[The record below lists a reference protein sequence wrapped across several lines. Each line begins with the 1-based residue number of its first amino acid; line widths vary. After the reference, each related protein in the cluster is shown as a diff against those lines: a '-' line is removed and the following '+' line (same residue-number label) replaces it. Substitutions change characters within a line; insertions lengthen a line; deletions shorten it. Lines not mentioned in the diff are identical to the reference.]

1 MQFDWTALI
10 LGLMIFYVAYQQWQT
25 NERKRKQDLFGKDI
39 QEHIINLFEQK
50 INTYDEFTKP
60 FEKYLCLKSV
70 SKNLINKIA
79 QSILF
84 FLLKIVGKGII
95 VQIHFAYINGIGK
108 FQNRETVAVL
118 LGIHKV

>member
-1 MQFDWTALI
+1 MQFDRTALI
-10 LGLMIFYVAYQQWQT
+10 LGLMIFYVAHQQWQT

-70 SKNLINKIA
+70 SKNLIIIRRMFRCRIN
-79 QSILF
+79 ILK
-84 FLLKIVGKGII
+84 LGK
-95 VQIHFAYINGIGK
+95 K
-108 FQNRETVAVL
+108 KL
-118 LGIHKV
+118 

>member
-1 MQFDWTALI
+1 MQFDRTALI

>member
-1 MQFDWTALI
+1 MQFDRTALI
-10 LGLMIFYVAYQQWQT
+10 LGLMIFYVAHQQWQT

-70 SKNLINKIA
+70 PKNLINKIYHN
-79 QSILF
+79 
-84 FLLKIVGKGII
+84 KENV
-95 VQIHFAYINGIGK
+95 
-108 FQNRETVAVL
+108 
-118 LGIHKV
+118 

>member
-10 LGLMIFYVAYQQWQT
+10 LGLMIFYVAYQQRQT

-60 FEKYLCLKSV
+60 FEKYLCLESV
-70 SKNLINKIA
+70 SKNLINKIYYN
-79 QSILF
+79 
-84 FLLKIVGKGII
+84 KENV
-95 VQIHFAYINGIGK
+95 
-108 FQNRETVAVL
+108 
-118 LGIHKV
+118 